1 MCILMGIKEKGFR
14 KFVWASKSFL
24 PCSPFED
31 QAGRQPPTVLLLS
44 PSALFLVYRRPLL
57 CQFDTSRQYN
67 KHFLSPSLTRA
78 VPPHQ
83 ASPERSHPI
92 SMYSPPPTTSYIFVT
107 GAYFNAALT
116 VCSAFSS
123 SACSPLIFSNTTAT
137 PLRYTRSVN

>member
-44 PSALFLVYRRPLL
+44 PSPLFLVYRRPLL

-67 KHFLSPSLTRA
+67 KHFLPPVTHSGSPSSPSFSREI
-78 VPPHQ
+78 PPHL
-83 ASPERSHPI
+83 H
-92 SMYSPPPTTSYIFVT
+92 V
-107 GAYFNAALT
+107 L
-116 VCSAFSS
+116 SS
-123 SACSPLIFSNTTAT
+123 SHHLLHFCDRRML
-137 PLRYTRSVN
+137 